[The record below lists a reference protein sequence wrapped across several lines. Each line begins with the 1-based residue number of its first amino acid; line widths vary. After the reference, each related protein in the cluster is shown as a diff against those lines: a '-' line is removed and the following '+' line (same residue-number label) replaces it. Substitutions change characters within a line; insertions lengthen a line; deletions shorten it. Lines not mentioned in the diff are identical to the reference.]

1 MLTSP
6 DAPFY
11 QSGHLQPRLWTARS
25 PRLGPGV
32 GTGAWGL
39 FQGRQRAALTASS
52 TPAAVHQPQEV
63 HSKNVPR
70 NFPVQLCGTRIFQG
84 AALDAA

>member
-6 DAPFY
+6 DAPFCR
-11 QSGHLQPRLWTARS
+11 SGHPQPRLWTPLGTRS
-25 PRLGPGV
+25 RD
-32 GTGAWGL
+32 GAWGL
-39 FQGRQRAALTASS
+39 FQGRQRAVLTASS
-52 TPAAVHQPQEV
+52 TPAAVHQPQEA

-70 NFPVQLCGTRIFQG
+70 NFPVQLCGARIFQG